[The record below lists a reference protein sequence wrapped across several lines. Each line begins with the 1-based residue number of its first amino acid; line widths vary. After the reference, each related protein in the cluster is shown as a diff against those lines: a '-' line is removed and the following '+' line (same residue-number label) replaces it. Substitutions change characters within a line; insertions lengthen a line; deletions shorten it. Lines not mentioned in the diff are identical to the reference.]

1 MKNVLA
7 VLVVAL
13 FAISIS
19 AQTKVTT
26 PPAVKIPF
34 AESLQAVVVQTK
46 DWSATSGNAQ
56 IFERSG
62 TRGSWKAVGEPFP
75 IVVGRNG
82 LGWAIESAPENL
94 VNSAQTLRPTFVR
107 YCSALANRNSNELRK
122 LFSRSAL
129 ADFERVM
136 AEDGTTDL
144 AEFVSVGV
152 SSKGRICEIKN
163 EQIKGNLAVAE
174 VKMDEFPL
182 GVRFLFSK
190 ENGEWKIS
198 NRAPAAMLKATGQLK
213 KEGDG
218 KAPAGMFPLTFAFG
232 VSEKPEQLG
241 FGYQKVEKFTECVD
255 DPASSHYNKI
265 VDRMKVGNFDWKSSE
280 KMLEVGAEYSLG
292 VFVAYNTF
300 PVRSGDGSCIFLHV
314 WKDSATPTSGC
325 TAMDRRD
332 LERIVSRLNPAK
344 NPYLVQLPAAEYK
357 KYRKSWN
364 LPKMK

>member
-1 MKNVLA
+1 MKNVIA
-7 VLVVAL
+7 VLATAL
-13 FAISIS
+13 FAFSIS
-19 AQTKVTT
+19 AQTKAPA
-26 PPAVKIPF
+26 PPAVKTPF
-34 AESLQAVVVQTK
+34 AESLQAVFVQTQ
-46 DWSATSGNAQ
+46 DWSATSGTGQ
-56 IFERSG
+56 IFERTG
-62 TRGSWKAVGEPFP
+62 IRASWKAVSEPFA

-82 LGWAIESAPENL
+82 LSWAIESAPE
-94 VNSAQTLRPTFVR
+94 
-107 YCSALANRNSNELRK
+107 
-122 LFSRSAL
+122 
-129 ADFERVM
+129 
-136 AEDGTTDL
+136 
-144 AEFVSVGV
+144 
-152 SSKGRICEIKN
+152 
-163 EQIKGNLAVAE
+163 
-174 VKMDEFPL
+174 
-182 GVRFLFSK
+182 
-190 ENGEWKIS
+190 
-198 NRAPAAMLKATGQLK
+198 KATDFK

-218 KAPAGMFPLTFAFG
+218 KAPAGVFPLTYAFG

-300 PVRSGDGSCIFLHV
+300 PVRAGDGSCIFLHV
-314 WKDSATPTSGC
+314 WKDPSTPTSGC

-344 NPYLVQLPAAEYK
+344 NPYLVQLPAAEYN